1 MVLVLGF
8 FVDYFMHHVDLNS
21 RNEILQSQ
29 DILNEHVIVS
39 VADKDGL
46 ITYVN
51 DKFCEISGYSSEELL
66 GQSHRLLKSNF
77 HPPEFYQDLWRTISS
92 GKTWS
97 GEICNCK
104 KSGDHYWV
112 KASIKPF
119 LDSSGTPYKYV
130 SYRTDISDIK
140 QQQQAHLALLNSTA
154 ECIHGLDPDGYCV
167 FINPAA
173 TKALGFE
180 DKELLG
186 HRLHDIIHHHK
197 EDGTELLESEC
208 AVFNTL
214 RDQQIRHCED
224 WFIRKDGT
232 GFPVE
237 ITIAPRFENNHF
249 VGVLLSYHDITL
261 RRLAEAELKESQ
273 ERLGIALDGAESGVW
288 DWNIKTDKLYWSD
301 GISLLFGYGIG
312 ELKPSFEN
320 FINHIHPNDK
330 EAVETA
336 IQESISSGAPYE
348 IEHRIIK
355 PNGEEH
361 WLLEKGA
368 VFLDSANNAEKML
381 GTVTSI
387 HNRKLAEQKLKETE
401 ERSNIAIEGAN
412 NGIWDWHL
420 NSGEVLVTDIFA
432 EMLGYTKEELTPFSL
447 DRWLEMMHPED
458 QESSRHLVQDHLD
471 GHTQLYENTFRLKC
485 KDGQWKWILSRGKV
499 VSFDNSGKPSR
510 MTGTHT
516 DISKLKQL
524 EFDLQLAKDYAEQ
537 ANQAKSSFLSSMS
550 HELRTP
556 LNAILGFSQLLTID
570 PEFPLAEVQKEHV
583 NHIFKGGKHLLSL
596 IDEVL
601 QLSAIEAGK
610 VELNIQSISLTD
622 VVEETLLLT
631 QTIADSKN
639 IKVTS
644 SIQESFVQADELKL
658 KQVLLNLVSN
668 AIKYNCE
675 GGSVTVDWSVTHN
688 NHIKI
693 NVIDTGI
700 GIDES
705 KQHKVFSAFNRLGQ
719 ESSSIEG
726 TGIGL
731 VVTKGLVELMGGE
744 IGFESQ
750 INKGTTFWLDLP
762 LTETINTEY
771 PTAERTSSNNA
782 TPLKIGSSKMR
793 HILYVEDNS
802 ENSDLMKSYFD
813 MLPGLELHIVETAE
827 SGLEILAQEHFD
839 LILMDINLPGID
851 GITLTKYVK
860 SLRDSAHTPVIAI
873 TANAMPEDID
883 KTEKIFDSYLTK
895 PIDFQVLASEL
906 RHYL

>member
-1 MVLVLGF
+1 
-8 FVDYFMHHVDLNS
+8 MHHIDLSS
-21 RNEILQSQ
+21 RNELFQSLEIL
-29 DILNEHVIVS
+29 DEHVIVS
-39 VADKDGL
+39 VADQNGL

-51 DKFCEISGYSSEELL
+51 DKFCKISGYSREELL
-66 GQSHRLLKSNF
+66 GQNHRLLKSTF
-77 HPPEFYQDLWRTISS
+77 HPPEFYQDLWSTISS
-92 GKTWS
+92 GKIWS

-104 KSGDHYWV
+104 ESGELYWV

-140 QQQQAHLALLNSTA
+140 QQQQAHLALLNATA
-154 ECIHGLDPDGYCV
+154 ECIHGLDHDGYCV

-173 TKALGFE
+173 TKTLGFE

-186 HRLHDIIHHHK
+186 HKLHDIIHHHK

-208 AVFNTL
+208 AVFKTL

-224 WFIRKDGT
+224 WFIRKDGS
-232 GFPVE
+232 GFPAE
-237 ITIAPRFENNHF
+237 TIIAPRFENNQF

-261 RRLAEAELKESQ
+261 RRLAETELKESQ
-273 ERLGIALDGAESGVW
+273 ERLRVALDGAESGVW
-288 DWNIKTDKLYWSD
+288 DWNIKTGELYWSD
-301 GISLLFGYGIG
+301 NIPLLFGYGIG
-312 ELKPSFEN
+312 ELKTSFEN
-320 FINHIHPNDK
+320 FINHIHPDDK
-330 EAVETA
+330 EAVEKA
-336 IQESISSGAPYE
+336 IQESVSSGAPYE

-355 PNGEEH
+355 PNGEVH

-368 VFLDSANNAEKML
+368 VFLDPENNAEKML

-387 HNRKLAEQKLKETE
+387 QKRKLAEKKLKETE
-401 ERSNIAIEGAN
+401 ERNNIAIEGAN
-412 NGIWDWHL
+412 NGVWDWDL
-420 NSGEVLVTDIFA
+420 NSGQVLVTDIFA

-447 DRWLEMMHPED
+447 ERWVEMMHPDD
-458 QESSRHLVQDHLD
+458 QESSKHLVQEHLD

-485 KDGQWKWILSRGKV
+485 KDGQWMWILSRGKV
-499 VSFDNSGKPSR
+499 VSFDKIGKPSR
-510 MTGTHT
+510 MTGIHA

-524 EFDLQLAKDYAEQ
+524 EFDLQQTKDYAEQ
-537 ANQAKSSFLSSMS
+537 ANQAKSAFLSSMS

-556 LNAILGFSQLLTID
+556 LNAILGFSQLLAMD
-570 PEFPLAEVQKEHV
+570 PELPLAEAQKEYV
-583 NHIFKGGKHLLSL
+583 SHIFKGGKHLLSL

-610 VELNIQSISLTD
+610 VKLNIQNISLTD
-622 VVEETLLLT
+622 VVEETILLT
-631 QTIADSKN
+631 QTIADLK
-639 IKVTS
+639 KVQVTS
-644 SIQESFVQADELKL
+644 SIPESFVKADELKL
-658 KQVLLNLVSN
+658 KQVLLNLLSN
-668 AIKYNCE
+668 SIKYNCE
-675 GGSVTVDWSVTHN
+675 GGNVTIDCSIIRS

-705 KQHKVFSAFNRLGQ
+705 VQHKVFSAFNRLGQ
-719 ESSSIEG
+719 ESSEIEG

-731 VVTKGLVELMGGE
+731 VVTKGLVELMDGS
-744 IGFESQ
+744 IGFDSQ
-750 INKGTTFWLDLP
+750 INKGTTFWIILP
-762 LTETINTEY
+762 LAETINTES
-771 PTAERTSSNNA
+771 PIAERISTNMT
-782 TPLKIGSSKMR
+782 TPVNIGNSEMR

-802 ENSDLMKSYFD
+802 ENSDLMKGYFD
-813 MLPGLELHIVETAE
+813 MLPGLQLYIVETAE

-851 GITLTKYVK
+851 GITLTEYVK
-860 SLRDSAHTPVIAI
+860 SVRDYSHIPVVAI
-873 TANAMPEDID
+873 TANAMPEDIE

-906 RHYL
+906 RHYFQSNTS